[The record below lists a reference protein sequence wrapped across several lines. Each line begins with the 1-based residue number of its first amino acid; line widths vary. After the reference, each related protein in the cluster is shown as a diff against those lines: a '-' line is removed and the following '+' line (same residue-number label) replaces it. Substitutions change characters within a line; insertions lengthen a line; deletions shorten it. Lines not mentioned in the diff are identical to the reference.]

1 MCNDGLHRTGKIN
14 QIVNNWGQQAQ
25 NKHDSNDFEENKKA
39 LVEIQVSRKKKK
51 KQKRKK
57 K

>member
-1 MCNDGLHRTGKIN
+1 MKMATTKANEAKHAMCVAATIT
-14 QIVNNWGQQAQ
+14 Q
-25 NKHDSNDFEENKKA
+25 
-39 LVEIQVSRKKKK
+39 RKKKK